1 MSLLINR
8 THKWVYIH
16 IPKTGGSS
24 ISHILN
30 TVEGTE
36 SISTHGSILEVK
48 DNISDKSKK
57 VVTFCTGGVRC
68 EKATAYMKKQ
78 GFEEFLEWFDNCIDL
93 WNLDRPDHD
102 LISAL

>member
-48 DNISDKSKK
+48 DNISDYFEENNLLDTLFDSGYGEWETGTNDKGEK
-57 VVTFCTGGVRC
+57 VVCDF
-68 EKATAYMKKQ
+68 KP
-78 GFEEFLEWFDNCIDL
+78 F
-93 WNLDRPDHD
+93 
-102 LISAL
+102 